1 MAVGWTKVF
10 SRCTLAALL
19 GTSMTWV
26 HYQVR
31 AEEQQDTTVL
41 KQRAAIVLSKA
52 RESLSLEALYKQ
64 KAAQI
69 IEKYYQRQGRSKSDT
84 LETVVAEPLSSGT
97 DEQQGIP
104 ASAFFRELSNTSVP
118 LCVPFV
124 IVGGGTAA
132 WSALEVIYEKN
143 PSAQVLV
150 VTEEPYAPYNR
161 TPLSKEMWSIPTVS
175 VPNQWPNARAELEYK
190 YHLPG
195 QPETY
200 RASILMNVS
209 VTQLYPKENKIKL
222 SNGMEVFYQK
232 LLLATG
238 GKPNVSE
245 LINNSSIDPSIHDSI
260 ITFRSISDFERLH
273 NSFINPKYRNITILG
288 GGFLGSE
295 LACSL
300 QTRLNQ
306 EHERNKQVT
315 LLCPEA
321 GVLGKFLPRY
331 LSDYITKQM
340 RQHNVDVRPGVSVF
354 DIVPTTSTDSS
365 DETRIQLQ
373 LFGWKDKE
381 HITDQVVIA
390 VGITPRQELAEEA
403 GLEMDPVA
411 GGIRVNAAM
420 QVEGNIYA
428 AGDVASFWDRAL
440 GRRRVE
446 HWDHAVVTGR
456 IAGENMSGGHATY
469 EWESMFWCDLVGL
482 NISFEATG
490 MIDASLRTIG
500 VWNLKNTFRRGEF
513 SDQDLNE
520 GVVWYLRGNQVVG
533 ALLWNRE
540 GKGLDV
546 ARQVIGTKFQI
557 SSVQD
562 LTNLIPVQDESGK
575 QAPFVIDSSVLG
587 SHQTA
592 SP

>member
-1 MAVGWTKVF
+1 MTIGWTRVL
-10 SRCTLAALL
+10 SRCTLATIL
-19 GTSMTWV
+19 GTSTTWV
-26 HYQVR
+26 HYHQVR
-31 AEEQQDTTVL
+31 AEELQDTNAL
-41 KQRAAIVLSKA
+41 KQRAATVLSKA
-52 RESLSLEALYKQ
+52 KESLSLEALYKQ
-64 KAAQI
+64 KARQI
-69 IEKYYQRQGRSKSDT
+69 IQKYYRKQGLPKSDT
-84 LETVVAEPLSSGT
+84 LETAVEEHLSSD

-104 ASAFFRELSNTSVP
+104 ASTFFKELSNASDP
-118 LCVPFV
+118 LCVPMV

-132 WSALEVIYEKN
+132 WSALEAIYEKN

-150 VTEEPYAPYNR
+150 VTEEAYAPYNR
-161 TPLSKEMWSIPTVS
+161 TPLSKEMWS
-175 VPNQWPNARAELEYK
+175 VPSISASKLSSTTRAELEYK
-190 YHLPG
+190 YHLPNL
-195 QPETY
+195 PESY
-200 RASILMNVS
+200 RASIMTNVS
-209 VTQLYPKENKIKL
+209 VTQLYPKENKIQL
-222 SNGMEVFYQK
+222 SNGLEIFYNK

-238 GKPNVSE
+238 GKPNASE
-245 LINNSSIDPSIHDSI
+245 LVNTSSIDPSIRDSI
-260 ITFRSISDFERLH
+260 ITFRRISDFEHLY

-300 QTRLNQ
+300 QNRLNQ
-306 EHERNKQVT
+306 ENQRNKQIT

-340 RQHNVDVRPGVSVF
+340 QQHNIDVRPGVSVF
-354 DIVPTTSTDSS
+354 DMIPTQSIDTVDHS
-365 DETRIQLQ
+365 RIQLQ
-373 LFGWKDKE
+373 LIGWNDDQ
-381 HITDQVVIA
+381 HMTDQVVIA

-403 GLEMDPVA
+403 GLETDPVA

-469 EWESMFWCDLVGL
+469 DWESMFWCDLVGL

-490 MIDASLRTIG
+490 MIDASLRTVG
-500 VWNLKNTFRRGEF
+500 VWSLKNSFRRGEF
-513 SDQDLNE
+513 SDQNLNE

-540 GKGLDV
+540 GKGLDI
-546 ARQVIGTKFQI
+546 AKQVIGSKLQI

-562 LTNLIPVQDESGK
+562 LTSLIPVQDESGK
-575 QAPFVIDSSVLG
+575 QAPFVIDTSVLG
-587 SHQTA
+587 SH
-592 SP
+592 